1 MDNYRANGVLGG
13 PSSTLKR
20 GVFTDLGVYDMPN
33 SYWYN
38 ISSISIIC
46 KIVNIPAY
54 RYSEHPYTDLREK
67 VSVHFLTLL
76 LVLLN
81 RLVLQQNQHRIYFVP
96 STSFLLFC
104 SQTMTLKDLQ
114 RIMDRQVV
122 CGWTILLL
130 MFFEDEDGVVCPPL
144 PKPQCVPAQA
154 RCFLPSSWAAPHPG
168 LRVGSVGGAH
178 SMHTHPHPLQ
188 ACLALWT
195 GRNLWSLSLNFPSHS
210 EIQNPVKLPS
220 FNHWHSETKKTFSL

>member
-20 GVFTDLGVYDMPN
+20 GVFTDLGVFDMPN

-168 LRVGSVGGAH
+168 LRVGSVGGAQYAH
-178 SMHTHPHPLQ
+178 PPSSPSSMSSFVDRQEPLKPVFKFSFSF
-188 ACLALWT
+188 WDT
-195 GRNLWSLSLNFPSHS
+195 KSS
-210 EIQNPVKLPS
+210 EAAII
-220 FNHWHSETKKTFSL
+220 